1 MSRPSSGKKQDIL
14 KNQSKL
20 IIISKQRANSA
31 KGKGSIITVEQ
42 GEYTVQLNMGQ
53 NGENLNKTQIDKTI
67 KNIEKSVEMY
77 KNQKRNSKELP
88 EYMKVKTN
96 SDDLIDT
103 NNCDLEHKKSTDILN
118 EKEILNIN
126 ENTIKTNRNEEERYV
141 KSTNINVNSNIN
153 TNINNPFYQQKV
165 ISPRNLNVL
174 PFIIFSSRDNSNNDE
189 IQIFEMCIIC
199 ERTFPIQKLHTSNC
213 KIHKICR
220 KCIKNYYED
229 IIEQGE
235 RNLKC
240 PIYKCK
246 NTINIILLKKI
257 ISEQHY
263 NLLNGKP
270 NVFSQTTNIHLQSKY
285 DFYEEK
291 EKLKLYTQR
300 HVLDINSNENFFMF
314 NKFKNIY
321 CPKCSEPALFTKIKG
336 HFIKCLNCYH
346 RICKYCLKDYDEKH
360 MDIAFEEHCKVYF
373 RNDNNLI
380 KKNNVFILFFIQ
392 LFFISASYYF
402 VFYGGFLYINNAVK
416 CIFSVKKDS
425 NPFIWV
431 IIYFISFILFICA
444 VPIILISLP
453 YFPIFTAIFN

>member
-1 MSRPSSGKKQDIL
+1 MSFLSS
-14 KNQSKL
+14 KNNDNDFKFPTKL
-20 IIISKQRANSA
+20 IIIKKDRINSA
-31 KGKGSIITVEQ
+31 KTKGSTLTIEKGKYKI
-42 GEYTVQLNMGQ
+42 QLNMGLNSQ
-53 NGENLNKTQIDKTI
+53 NLDKSKIDNTL
-67 KNIEKSVEMY
+67 KNIEKSVEIYNNQMKKSKEQDY
-77 KNQKRNSKELP
+77 VRLKVESNDVQNYSYLNDKKNLDSQNENQSIRNSEENKTIKYEDETSIKNNNIKIQKDLNKNLFFEKEKENNILSNLIIYN
-88 EYMKVKTN
+88 ENDDYSDFDNQIYEKCQICEKTN
-96 SDDLIDT
+96 SI
-103 NNCDLEHKKSTDILN
+103 
-118 EKEILNIN
+118 
-126 ENTIKTNRNEEERYV
+126 
-141 KSTNINVNSNIN
+141 
-153 TNINNPFYQQKV
+153 QK
-165 ISPRNLNVL
+165 
-174 PFIIFSSRDNSNNDE
+174 FFFSS
-189 IQIFEMCIIC
+189 
-199 ERTFPIQKLHTSNC
+199 C
-213 KIHKICR
+213 KMHKICR

-321 CPKCSEPALFTKIKG
+321 CPKCNEPALFTKIKG

-373 RNDNNLI
+373 RNDNNFI

-402 VFYGGFLYINNAVK
+402 CFYGGFLYINNAVK

-444 VPIILISLP
+444 VPVILISLP
-453 YFPIFTAIFN
+453 YFPIFTSIFN

>member
-1 MSRPSSGKKQDIL
+1 MSFLSS
-14 KNQSKL
+14 KNNDNDFKYPTKL
-20 IIISKQRANSA
+20 IIIKKDRINSA
-31 KGKGSIITVEQ
+31 KTKGSTLTIEKGKYKI
-42 GEYTVQLNMGQ
+42 QLNMGLNSQ
-53 NGENLNKTQIDKTI
+53 NLDKSKIDNTL
-67 KNIEKSVEMY
+67 KNIEKSVEIYNNQMKKSKEQDY
-77 KNQKRNSKELP
+77 VRLKVESNDVQNYSYLNDKKNLDSQNENQSIRNSEENKTIKYEDETSIKNNNIKIQKSLNKNLFFEKEKENNILSNLIIYN
-88 EYMKVKTN
+88 ENDDYSDFDNQIYEKCQICEKTN
-96 SDDLIDT
+96 SIG
-103 NNCDLEHKKSTDILN
+103 K
-118 EKEILNIN
+118 
-126 ENTIKTNRNEEERYV
+126 
-141 KSTNINVNSNIN
+141 
-153 TNINNPFYQQKV
+153 F
-165 ISPRNLNVL
+165 
-174 PFIIFSSRDNSNNDE
+174 FFSS
-189 IQIFEMCIIC
+189 
-199 ERTFPIQKLHTSNC
+199 C
-213 KIHKICR
+213 KMHKICR

-246 NTINIILLKKI
+246 NIINIILLKKI

-373 RNDNNLI
+373 RNDNNFI

-402 VFYGGFLYINNAVK
+402 CFYGGFLYINNAVK

-444 VPIILISLP
+444 VPVILISLP
-453 YFPIFTAIFN
+453 YFPIFTSIFN

>member
-1 MSRPSSGKKQDIL
+1 MSFLSS
-14 KNQSKL
+14 KNNDNDFKFPTKL
-20 IIISKQRANSA
+20 IIIKKDRINSA
-31 KGKGSIITVEQ
+31 KTKGSTLTIEKGKYKI
-42 GEYTVQLNMGQ
+42 QLNMGLNSQ
-53 NGENLNKTQIDKTI
+53 NLDKSKIDNTL
-67 KNIEKSVEMY
+67 KNIEKSVEIYNNQMKKTKEQDY
-77 KNQKRNSKELP
+77 LRLKVESNDIQNYSYLNDKKNLDSQNENQSIRNSEENKTIKYEDETSIKNNNIKIQKSLNKNLFFEKEKENNILSNLIIYN
-88 EYMKVKTN
+88 ENDDYSDFDNQIYEKCQICEKTN
-96 SDDLIDT
+96 SIG
-103 NNCDLEHKKSTDILN
+103 K
-118 EKEILNIN
+118 
-126 ENTIKTNRNEEERYV
+126 
-141 KSTNINVNSNIN
+141 
-153 TNINNPFYQQKV
+153 F
-165 ISPRNLNVL
+165 
-174 PFIIFSSRDNSNNDE
+174 FFSS
-189 IQIFEMCIIC
+189 
-199 ERTFPIQKLHTSNC
+199 C
-213 KIHKICR
+213 KMHKICR

-246 NTINIILLKKI
+246 NIINIILLKKI

-373 RNDNNLI
+373 RNDNNFI

-444 VPIILISLP
+444 VPVILISLP
-453 YFPIFTAIFN
+453 YFPIFTSIFN